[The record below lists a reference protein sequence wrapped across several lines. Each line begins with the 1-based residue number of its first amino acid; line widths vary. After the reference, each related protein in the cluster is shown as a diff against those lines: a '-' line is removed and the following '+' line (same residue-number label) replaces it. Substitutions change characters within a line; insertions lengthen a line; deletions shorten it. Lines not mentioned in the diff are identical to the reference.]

1 MTLLSLNELFDNK
14 LSSGGFYKDMAR
26 TALV

>member
-1 MTLLSLNELFDNK
+1 MIFLSDDELFGNK
-14 LSSGGFYKDMAR
+14 LLLGGFYKDMAR